1 MKLREGNVF
10 TPVCQSFCSLGRGA
24 CVAGG
29 MHGRGH
35 AWQGACMAGETGNEA
50 GNKHPTGMHS
60 CLTIEIF
67 VSFTQLDRRF
77 AQLYSVT

>member
-1 MKLREGNVF
+1 M
-10 TPVCQSFCSLGRGA
+10 
-24 CVAGG
+24 AGG

-35 AWQGACMAGETGNEA
+35 AWQETGNEA